1 MNRRIE
7 PAQLFWRPDER
18 VSVWA
23 AIAAR
28 GHSSANINVVD
39 LPKVGRSVVWGDAT
53 LIFACAFL
61 EPDTDVVDYIVDYD
75 RLTTLMSEAGIQQD
89 NINAL
94 VYYSDGRK
102 IWYRVTEQPVAVSAT
117 PQLPR
122 GYTYEAVALS
132 ELGAWQIRFDNW
144 LALCRWM
151 TCARGADWT
160 VEMIRLHKA
169 LNLHSCLTLRELLDD
184 SSDQGLT
191 LAAVARLLH
200 SGLAEAELDDELIS
214 PSSIIRWKDRRSTA
228 ALSVQPLPL
237 RKEGCRTPV
246 DPSTAGM
253 ADRRDAI
260 ERVARRGRPRALVNG
275 DGPAIALWPQPD
287 TSALPTALRARYLRR
302 KQAVLLYAA
311 NAPRELIKTETGLSL
326 RATRRAWRRCL
337 RTDAAGRQY
346 GFFALLESPL
356 GGYNRKAPIDPRRSM
371 KSRGSSGALGQL
383 LKRNEDLRDW
393 LDTQIRSA
401 PRRTATTIYGVRA
414 LQERFLK
421 QLREHGLTG
430 ADWPFCR
437 GNEAYQALLTYSKDL
452 LSRIDAHERGPG
464 AGNPKRALIQ
474 ALRPLS
480 MLQMDYQVAGAACVL
495 RLKNQSGRT
504 LCVPVQRWYIGV
516 VGDEESQAIVGIS
529 IEFEAGPSVDTPLE
543 AISSVIDPD
552 NDKIYRDHLRYTADG
567 KFLLRHFFPQIAWHG
582 FSLLRV
588 DNAWCNKAHDFV
600 NNVIDTVG
608 CVVQFGPAYQ
618 WWVRQFIEG
627 LIGRLDSLGLS
638 RMPTTYGTGPDDP
651 RRKAPE
657 TKAQD
662 LEVDVDEIVEVVY
675 GAIAK
680 FNLSRSECH
689 QKSSRIEA
697 IGAALERPQVGCFI
711 QPLPLAIQKQNHLLD
726 HVESRVIRGGGDQHE
741 SPYVRVD
748 RCRYVSNRL
757 TQNLVGRRVL
767 VYINRRDARV
777 ARAVLCENGRD
788 LGELKPTGTWSK
800 SAVSWR
806 RRKLINRGVPAVEQ
820 EMFNDPVEAWRTD
833 KSRELA
839 QKPKGKKGRAT
850 ALALA
855 AERSTRRRRGED
867 PVKPLDDSPFYVR
880 KGDPATHPAPQAA
893 CPDPFGLRST
903 PTLGG

>member
-7 PAQLFWRPDER
+7 PTQLFWRPDER

-28 GHSSANINVVD
+28 GHSSANINVFD
-39 LPKVGRSVVWGDAT
+39 LPKVGRSVIWGDAT

-61 EPDTDVVDYIVDYD
+61 EPDIDVIDYVVDYD
-75 RLTTLMSEAGIQQD
+75 RLTALMSDAGMQQD

-102 IWYRVTEQPVAVSAT
+102 IWYRVTEQPLATSTT
-117 PQLPR
+117 PQLPL
-122 GYTYEAVALS
+122 GYSFEAVALS
-132 ELGAWQIRFDNW
+132 QLGTWQIRFDNW

-151 TCARGADWT
+151 TCSRGSDWT
-160 VEMIRLHKA
+160 VEMARLHKA
-169 LNLHSCLTLRELLDD
+169 LNLHSCLTLGELLSD
-184 SSDQGLT
+184 SADQGLT

-200 SGLAEAELDDELIS
+200 GGLAEAELDVELIS
-214 PSSIIRWKDRRSTA
+214 PSTAIRWKDRHGAA
-228 ALSVQPLPL
+228 ALSARPLPL
-237 RKEGCRTPV
+237 PKDERRTPV
-246 DPSTAGM
+246 DQCSTGI
-253 ADRRDAI
+253 ADCRNMI
-260 ERVARRGRPRALVNG
+260 ERVARLGRPRTLVNG
-275 DGPAIALWPQPD
+275 DGPAIALWPQPEI
-287 TSALPTALRARYLRR
+287 SALSPALRARYLRR
-302 KQAVLLYAA
+302 KQAVQLYAT

-326 RATRRAWRRCL
+326 RATRRAFRRCL
-337 RTDAAGRQY
+337 QTDAAGRQY
-346 GFFALLESPL
+346 GFFALLERAL
-356 GGYNRKAPIDPRRSM
+356 GGYNRRAPIDPRRSM
-371 KSRGSSGALGQL
+371 KSRGSSGALGQF
-383 LKRNEDLRDW
+383 LKSHEDVRDW

-401 PRRTATTIYGVRA
+401 PRRTANTIYGVRA
-414 LQERFLK
+414 LQESFLK
-421 QLREHGLTG
+421 ELRKRGLT
-430 ADWPFCR
+430 ADDWPFCR
-437 GNEAYQALLTYSKDL
+437 GNEAYQALLTYSKNF
-452 LSRIDAHERGPG
+452 LSRVDAHERGRG
-464 AGNPKRALIQ
+464 AGNPKKALIQ

-504 LCVPVQRWYIGV
+504 LCVPIQRWYLGV

-529 IEFEAGPSVDTPLE
+529 IEFEAGPSADTALE
-543 AISSVIDPD
+543 AISSVIDPHD
-552 NDKIYRDHLRYTADG
+552 DRIYRDHLRYTANG
-567 KFLLRHFFPQIAWHG
+567 RFLLRHFFPQLAWHG

-600 NNVIDTVG
+600 NNVIETVG
-608 CVVQFGPAYQ
+608 CVIQFGPAYQ

-638 RMPTTYGTGPDDP
+638 RMQTTYGTGPDDP

-662 LEVDVDEIVEVVY
+662 LEVDVDEIVEVIY

-680 FNLSRSECH
+680 FNLARSECH
-689 QKSSRIEA
+689 QQSSRVEA
-697 IGAALERPQVGCFI
+697 VGAALERPQVGCFI
-711 QPLPLAIQKQNHLLD
+711 QPLPLAVQKRNHLLD
-726 HVESRVIRGGGDQHE
+726 HVESRVIRGGDAQHA

-748 RCRYVSNRL
+748 RCRYISDRF

-767 VYINRRDARV
+767 VYIKRYDARI
-777 ARAVLCENGRD
+777 ATAVLCENGRD
-788 LGELKPTGTWSK
+788 LGELKPTGYWSK

-806 RRKLINRGVPAVEQ
+806 RRKLINRGVPATVQ
-820 EMFNDPVEAWRTD
+820 EGLSDPVDAWQRD

-839 QKPKGKKGRAT
+839 ENRKGKKSRGT

-855 AERSTRRRRGED
+855 AHRTVQRRRRPD
-867 PVKPLDDSPFYVR
+867 PVQPLDENSFYVR
-880 KGDPATHPAPQAA
+880 KGESTEDSASQTA

-903 PTLGG
+903 PNLGG